1 MRVCSQDLGENMIWA
16 FILSSISLAT
26 IDKKYLILGD
36 REKMTNWKVGLISVG
51 VFGVLLQFSY
61 CKHIFYMQIPIFRI
75 WTKIQGIHE

>member
-1 MRVCSQDLGENMIWA
+1 MNWA

-51 VFGVLLQFSY
+51 LIYLRILGNEWCSFAVFLLQTYFLYAHSY
-61 CKHIFYMQIPIFRI
+61 L
-75 WTKIQGIHE
+75 

>member
-1 MRVCSQDLGENMIWA
+1 MNWA

-51 VFGVLLQFSY
+51 VFGVLL
-61 CKHIFYMQIPIFRI
+61 
-75 WTKIQGIHE
+75 